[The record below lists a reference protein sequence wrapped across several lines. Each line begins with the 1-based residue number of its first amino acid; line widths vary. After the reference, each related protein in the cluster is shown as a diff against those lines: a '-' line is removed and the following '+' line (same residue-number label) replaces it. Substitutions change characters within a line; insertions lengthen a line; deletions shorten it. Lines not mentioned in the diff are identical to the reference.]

1 MTGAELNELAESDM
15 TGPKVASNLE
25 LGCLDCQNYKHCRSR
40 NGDRGIVS
48 NTTDRGL
55 AGRLHLLIPTWNS
68 VSQGQSITGQSDN
81 DRVKTPPS
89 PKVQV
94 TG

>member
-1 MTGAELNELAESDM
+1 MTGAELNELAEPDM

-25 LGCLDCQNYKHCRSR
+25 LGCLDCHNYKHCCYR

-55 AGRLHLLIPTWNS
+55 AGRLHLLINMCDS
-68 VSQGQSITGQSDN
+68 VS
-81 DRVKTPPS
+81 
-89 PKVQV
+89 
-94 TG
+94 